1 MIFDRQQQHLLLEG
15 KEYTPEDIA
24 RFIAEGAENTPSALW
39 DLYLFLN
46 EWFNDSPVITVHW
59 SYPILH
65 AVPWLHR
72 WHDPDRWQ

>member
-46 EWFNDSPVITVHW
+46 EGFNVSRSI
-59 SYPILH
+59 
-65 AVPWLHR
+65 
-72 WHDPDRWQ
+72 

>member
-46 EWFNDSPVITVHW
+46 DCFYVSPVIIVYTSCSSCSH
-59 SYPILH
+59 
-65 AVPWLHR
+65 
-72 WHDPDRWQ
+72 

>member
-46 EWFNDSPVITVHW
+46 EWLMTLRS
-59 SYPILH
+59 
-65 AVPWLHR
+65 
-72 WHDPDRWQ
+72 

>member
-39 DLYLFLN
+39 DLYL
-46 EWFNDSPVITVHW
+46 S
-59 SYPILH
+59 
-65 AVPWLHR
+65 
-72 WHDPDRWQ
+72 